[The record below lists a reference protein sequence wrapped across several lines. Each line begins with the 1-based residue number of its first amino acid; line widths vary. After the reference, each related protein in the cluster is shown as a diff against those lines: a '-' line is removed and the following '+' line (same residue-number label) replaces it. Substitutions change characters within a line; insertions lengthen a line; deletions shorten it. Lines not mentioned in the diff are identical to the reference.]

1 MPSTKR
7 TKPQITQGGINI
19 TGNVTIKNSKVA
31 GRDNV
36 EKKVV
41 NVNVSFAPVYHAL
54 KENTTIAPE
63 TKKTIEESVEQI
75 EQEVKK
81 GDKAKPSFVQERL
94 QNIERMAP
102 DIGEVVM
109 ATLLNPA
116 AGISLAVKKVVNKI
130 QAKKSELR

>member
-1 MPSTKR
+1 MPNAKR
-7 TKPQITQGGINI
+7 TKPQITQGGIKI
-19 TGNVTIKNSKVA
+19 TGNVSITNSNVA

-54 KENTTIAPE
+54 QENATIPPE
-63 TKKTIEESVEQI
+63 TKKNVEESVKQI

-102 DIGEVVM
+102 DIGEVII
-109 ATLLNPA
+109 ATLLDPA
-116 AGISLAVKKVVNKI
+116 TGISLAVKKVINKI
-130 QAKKSELR
+130 QAEKTH

>member
-1 MPSTKR
+1 MASTKKI
-7 TKPQITQGGINI
+7 KPQITEGGINI

-36 EKKVV
+36 ERKVV

-54 KENTTIAPE
+54 KENATIAPE
-63 TKKTIEESVEQI
+63 TKKTIEESVKQV

-81 GDKAKPSFVQERL
+81 GDKARPSFVQERL
-94 QNIERMAP
+94 QNILKMAP

-116 AGISLAVKKVVNKI
+116 AGISLAIKKVVNKI
-130 QAKKSELR
+130 QAEKAS

>member
-36 EKKVV
+36 EKNVV

-54 KENTTIAPE
+54 KENATIASE
-63 TKKTIEESVEQI
+63 TKKAVEESVKQI

-94 QNIERMAP
+94 QNIQKMAP
-102 DIGEVVM
+102 DIGEIVM

-116 AGISLAVKKVVNKI
+116 GGISLAVKKVVNKI
-130 QAKKSELR
+130 QTEQAN